1 MPRPST
7 RQSSSR
13 CSSAG
18 DSSSRRR
25 PPSKAAGCRDPAAGS
40 PSREDVVHRGHLL
53 DVATSDLPGLLDDP
67 GERAVLPRRLVLDLH
82 QHLLGEVQRLFA
94 VIRARHHASSRV
106 SGSAGSPV
114 TSFTA
119 GKALMRSRAMR
130 HACCTTQ
137 ESERSCLV
145 ASSWISRSISSGKY
159 KLCLRLSV
167 PAISWVLPGSGQ
179 TSTSDACPQ
188 PGPTCSEGESPPRRR
203 IGQSFGA
210 VPKKRPPRFQRRNRG
225 ARERRGS
232 RDDSLRPPWAQRGRG
247 GTPRPN
253 THPFSKIRTRGVAR
267 PFLTLVASA
276 TD

>member
-1 MPRPST
+1 PGST
-7 RQSSSR
+7 RR
-13 CSSAG
+13 
-18 DSSSRRR
+18 
-25 PPSKAAGCRDPAAGS
+25 AGS
-40 PSREDVVHRGHLL
+40 PSERDVVHRGHLL
-53 DVATSDLPGLLDDP
+53 DVAAGDLPGLLDDP

-82 QHLLGEVQRLFA
+82 QHLLGEVQRLFP

-159 KLCLRLSV
+159 NLCLRLSV

-179 TSTSDACPQ
+179 RSTSDARPQ
-188 PGPTCSEGESPPRRR
+188 ECPTCSG
-203 IGQSFGA
+203 G
-210 VPKKRPPRFQRRNRG
+210 
-225 ARERRGS
+225 
-232 RDDSLRPPWAQRGRG
+232 SLRHGSGSANHLAEVP
-247 GTPRPN
+247 
-253 THPFSKIRTRGVAR
+253 AR
-267 PFLTLVASA
+267 AR
-276 TD
+276 